1 MPFHGVDTHMWAV
14 SMSFWRWLLVAQ
26 LALIAALIVAAN
38 RPEPLIAPAPVC
50 IDVISPYR
58 EVTATLVT
66 RQRYP
71 DCGYMLVETPLEFTD
86 LAADN
91 ATIRV
96 LVPCAEMPRAM
107 YSRDAGDAPVLEVG
121 RVYRLYLT
129 RNADGMWRAERIDLV
144 R

>member
-1 MPFHGVDTHMWAV
+1 MSAV

-26 LALIAALIVAAN
+26 LGIVPALLAAD
-38 RPEPLIAPAPVC
+38 RPEPIAEPDYICVMPE
-50 IDVISPYR
+50 SPYR
-58 EVTATLVT
+58 EITASLVT

-71 DCGYMLVETPLEFTD
+71 DCGDLLVESPLEF
-86 LAADN
+86 AEVSADN

-107 YSRDAGDAPVLEVG
+107 YSPDAGDAPVLEVG
-121 RVYRLYLT
+121 RVYHLRVMRT
-129 RNADGMWRAERIDLV
+129 ANGEWRAERIDLV

>member
-1 MPFHGVDTHMWAV
+1 MWAV

-26 LALIAALIVAAN
+26 LGLVPALLAAE
-38 RPEPLIAPAPVC
+38 RPEPIAEPDYICVMPE
-50 IDVISPYR
+50 SPYR
-58 EVTATLVT
+58 EITASLVS

-71 DCGYMLVETPLEFTD
+71 DCGTMLVESPLEFSEVT
-86 LAADN
+86 ADN

-96 LVPCAEMPRAM
+96 LVPCAEMPRSM

-121 RVYRLYLT
+121 HVYRLRLVRT
-129 RNADGMWRAERIDLV
+129 ATGEWRAERIDLV

>member
-1 MPFHGVDTHMWAV
+1 MGVDTPMWAV

-26 LALIAALIVAAN
+26 LGVVPALLAAD
-38 RPEPLIAPAPVC
+38 RPEPIAEPDYICVMP
-50 IDVISPYR
+50 DSPYR
-58 EVTATLVT
+58 EITASLVT

-71 DCGYMLVETPLEFTD
+71 DCGHYLVESPMEFADVT
-86 LAADN
+86 ADN

-107 YSRDAGDAPVLEVG
+107 YSHDAGDAPVLEVG
-121 RVYRLYLT
+121 RLYRLRLM
-129 RNADGMWRAERIDLV
+129 RNAVGEWRAERIDLV